1 MARTFRSAYTSAM
14 FHHPLARL
22 FGPIG
27 ALLALASC
35 SPPGIL
41 NALNTITPGDAD
53 AHRVAQGVVYG
64 PAPRE
69 TLDVWAP
76 RSKAAALRPVVVFFY
91 GGAWVKGA
99 RGDYG
104 FAGRAYAAKGFVAV
118 VPDYRLV
125 PTVRFPAFVE
135 DGALAVKW
143 ARAHAAAYGGD
154 PARITVAGHSAGAYI
169 AAMLA
174 LDPHYLAAIGL
185 APTTIRAAALLAGPY
200 DFYPWDDPRA
210 VDAMGGWPRP
220 LETQPIHFARADA
233 PPMWLAYGS
242 ADTTVKPR
250 NSIALAARLKALG
263 APVVLR
269 DYPGKSHVDL
279 VMGLS
284 KPFRG
289 RAPTLADSSAFL
301 MDHSH

>member
-1 MARTFRSAYTSAM
+1 MNRTR
-14 FHHPLARL
+14 PLARL
-22 FGPIG
+22 FA
-27 ALLALASC
+27 ALGLLCAAAGC

-41 NALNTITPGDAD
+41 DTLNSITPGDAD
-53 AHRVAQGVVYG
+53 AHRVAKGVAYG
-64 PAPRE
+64 RQPRE
-69 TLDVWAP
+69 RLDVWAP
-76 RSKAAALRPVVVFFY
+76 KSTAAGLRPVVIFFY

-125 PTVRFPAFVE
+125 PTVRFPAFIQ
-135 DGALAVKW
+135 DGALAVRW
-143 ARAHAAAYGGD
+143 TRDHAASFGGD
-154 PARITVAGHSAGAYI
+154 PKRITIAGHSAGAYI
-169 AAMLA
+169 GAMLA
-174 LDPHYLAAIGL
+174 LDPHYLREVGV

-200 DFYPWDDPRA
+200 DFYPWDDQRA
-210 VDAMGGWPRP
+210 IDAFANWPRP
-220 LETQPIHFARADA
+220 LETQPIHYARADA
-233 PPMWLAYGS
+233 PPMWLAAGS

-250 NSIALAARLKALG
+250 NSVALADRLKALG
-263 APVVLR
+263 APVTLR

-289 RAPTLADSSAFL
+289 RVPTLADSSAFL
-301 MDHSH
+301 MEHSR